1 MSDDGIELYFSLCI
15 TLHPSNKI
23 SNNFQNFEIT
33 FSPFA
38 HRVKKWGV
46 MKIAVLSC
54 FDGENRQ
61 TCSKEGAARFPTLKI
76 FPPKSKGGNDEDVES
91 LIIAGKDVFNEK
103 GELDFK
109 ERYLVHRLINVMIDR
124 IIKFQKE
131 KHSDWRILGV
141 PDLTL
146 HKDITAIKD
155 LAILEK
161 NEGIDIDQ
169 TFTPAAVILDLSA
182 VTTRAGFIDPGLA
195 TNSFFLFPFCCKK
208 H

>member
-1 MSDDGIELYFSLCI
+1 MYYSAPFK
-15 TLHPSNKI
+15 KI
-23 SNNFQNFEIT
+23 SNTFQNFEIT

-76 FPPKSKGGNDEDVES
+76 FPPKSKGGNDADVES

-103 GELDFK
+103 GDLDFTD
-109 ERYLVHRLINVMIDR
+109 RYLVHRLMNVMIDR
-124 IIKFQKE
+124 IVKFQKE

-146 HKDITAIKD
+146 HKDIAAIKD

-169 TFTPAAVILDLSA
+169 TFTPAAVILDLNT
-182 VTTRAGFIDPGLA
+182 VTTRAGFTDPGLA
-195 TNSFFLFPFCCKK
+195 ISSRFSFFLFTKFALQAYQ
-208 H
+208 